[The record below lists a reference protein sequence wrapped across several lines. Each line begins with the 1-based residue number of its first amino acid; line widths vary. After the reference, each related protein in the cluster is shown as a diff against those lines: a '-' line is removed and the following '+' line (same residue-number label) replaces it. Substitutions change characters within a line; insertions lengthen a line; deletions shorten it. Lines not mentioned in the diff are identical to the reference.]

1 MKVILKR
8 HLGKDKF
15 SFLFVEDDKTILKS
29 QLYASKRNAMT
40 GINAV
45 IKNSPLNRRYELR
58 EAKDGRWYFNLKAA
72 NGKIVGTSPMFKTKE
87 EAEEA
92 IQLLKDKAYS
102 ASIEYVEE

>member
-8 HLGKDKF
+8 HSDKDKF
-15 SFLFVEDDKTILKS
+15 SFTFVEGDRTLLKS

-45 IKNSPLNRRYELR
+45 MKNASLDRRYSLK
-58 EAKDGRWYFNLKAA
+58 EAKDGRWYFNLKAS
-72 NGKIVGTSPMFKTKE
+72 NGKIVGTSPMFKTKK
-87 EAEEA
+87 EAQDA
-92 IQLLKDKAYS
+92 INLLKEKAYS